1 MTPLERVEYLIE
13 NPKALQMLAE
23 ELRHN
28 GRRCAS
34 KRELEE
40 IVSLLEQV
48 APVANA

>member
-13 NPKALQMLAE
+13 NPQALHMLAE

-28 GRRCAS
+28 GRRCVS

-40 IVSLLEQV
+40 IASLLEQV
-48 APVANA
+48 APVVKA